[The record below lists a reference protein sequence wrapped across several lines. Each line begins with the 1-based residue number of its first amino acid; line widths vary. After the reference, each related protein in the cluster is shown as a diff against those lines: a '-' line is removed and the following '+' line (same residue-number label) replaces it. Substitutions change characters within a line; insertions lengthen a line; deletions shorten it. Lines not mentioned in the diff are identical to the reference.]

1 MDLATLLDSL
11 NSVIAIPIVPLRGG
25 AVDFDGH
32 RLNIRYLMENN
43 HLDNGRKR
51 VISVAGTSLLH
62 HLSLED
68 QNGLFAATGEVMGN
82 DGILMSA
89 VVPNPLADARCQIRA
104 HLDLGRRPDVILIM
118 PLTGVFSPEGLCQ
131 GLGELAEEFGGEGAR
146 FLYYLRASRDR
157 DAVLQLMA
165 DSRHF
170 VGVKV
175 GTDVEDA
182 AYMAERAPDDTIVI
196 WGIGDRSTAAAEK
209 GTKGHTSGTAVVVT
223 RTADEINN
231 AQRAGD
237 WDRAL
242 EWEGYIQALE
252 DIRFRNGRAFNYT
265 AVIEALNQIGGDV
278 TGGEG
283 GFFNPPAD
291 SALQAE
297 VKEAIA
303 AMAPLH

>member
-1 MDLATLLDSL
+1 MDLATLLDGL

-43 HLDNGRKR
+43 HLDDGRKR

-68 QNGLFAATGEVMGN
+68 QNGLFAATGEVMGD

-104 HLDLGRRPDVILIM
+104 HLGLARRPDVILIM
-118 PLTGVFSPEGLCQ
+118 PLTGVFSPEGLCR
-131 GLGELAEEFGGEGAR
+131 GLGELAAEFGGEGAR

-165 DSRHF
+165 DSPHF

-283 GFFNPPAD
+283 GLFNPPAD
-291 SALQAE
+291 STLQAE